1 MDSAHGKWLRGIFGL
16 SVLPSSAMQHIAHEN
31 TNSKFLRNPPRPP
44 LKLIAC
50 LRTTYTS
57 NVAIFR
63 PSMWA
68 GLDSIGKSTNNGEE
82 SFHRH
87 FGDLFGYLRC
97 KPTLPHFL
105 RNVEKYNTYKDIK
118 LRSSKAGTVYSREVE
133 DQMSLF
139 DRKRINVRTL
149 LYRLSK
155 KNQPK
160 VKSVYK
166 RKMSYKR

>member
-1 MDSAHGKWLRGIFGL
+1 
-16 SVLPSSAMQHIAHEN
+16 
-31 TNSKFLRNPPRPP
+31 
-44 LKLIAC
+44 
-50 LRTTYTS
+50 
-57 NVAIFR
+57 
-63 PSMWA
+63 MWA

-118 LRSSKAGTVYSREVE
+118 LRSSKAGTVYSCEVE

-139 DRKRINVRTL
+139 DRKRFNVRTL

-155 KNQPK
+155 KNKPK

>member
-1 MDSAHGKWLRGIFGL
+1 MNSAHGKWLRGIFGL

-105 RNVEKYNTYKDIK
+105 RNVEKYSVSRNSLTTLTLNYERSMKDI
-118 LRSSKAGTVYSREVE
+118 LIIFFASS
-133 DQMSLF
+133 SLF
-139 DRKRINVRTL
+139 IRILFFT
-149 LYRLSK
+149 
-155 KNQPK
+155 
-160 VKSVYK
+160 
-166 RKMSYKR
+166 